1 MTGQHGKKR
10 EIIIKKP
17 KVQQRDNHSHNLAH
31 FKVSGLN
38 IVARGSEKILYV
50 YIRSYYTYANSLLT
64 FRRFF
69 FFYIK
74 AGLFDALKRS
84 GYSGIN
90 IPSTSFYE
98 LSPQS
103 VFYIYIPL
111 YMYVY
116 IPHTLLI
123 A

>member
-1 MTGQHGKKR
+1 MSIYDHTTHMQ
-10 EIIIKKP
+10 
-17 KVQQRDNHSHNLAH
+17 
-31 FKVSGLN
+31 
-38 IVARGSEKILYV
+38 ILSIHLGV
-50 YIRSYYTYANSLLT
+50 
-64 FRRFF
+64 F